1 MTSQKINKNSNRVE
15 GFTIV
20 EVGLVLALGALIF
33 LSVFLVLPAF
43 QRNAR
48 DNARKD
54 DVAAVANAVS
64 KFYANDPSNI
74 LSDPSDLRKYL
85 NDFSSGSSLSVR
97 ISGSSR
103 ACATTA
109 TGLMHGGQLDYDQIL
124 VCSGYRCKTDG
135 VTRVNGDGSANDSK
149 AMIEE
154 SGERSAAV
162 LTRLESG
169 DPNQDR
175 TDGKAQGY
183 CQSVGEN

>member
-1 MTSQKINKNSNRVE
+1 MTSQKINKNSNRAE

-33 LSVFLVLPAF
+33 LSVFLVVPAF

-74 LSDPSDLRKYL
+74 LSNPNDLRKYL

-97 ISGSSR
+97 ST
-103 ACATTA
+103 CATTA
-109 TGLMHGGQLDYDQIL
+109 TGLMHGGQLNYNQIL

-135 VTRVNGDGSANDSK
+135 VTQVNGSADDSK

-162 LTRLESG
+162 LIRLESG
-169 DPNQDR
+169 DPKQDW

>member
-1 MTSQKINKNSNRVE
+1 MTGQKINKNSNRAE

-33 LSVFLVLPAF
+33 LSVFLVVPAF

-74 LSDPSDLRKYL
+74 LSNPNDLRKYL
-85 NDFSSGSSLSVR
+85 NDFSSDSSLSVR
-97 ISGSSR
+97 ST
-103 ACATTA
+103 CATTA

-135 VTRVNGDGSANDSK
+135 VTQVNGSADDSK

-154 SGERSAAV
+154 SGERSVAV

-169 DPNQDR
+169 DAKQDR

>member
-1 MTSQKINKNSNRVE
+1 MTSQKINKNSNRAE

-33 LSVFLVLPAF
+33 LSVFLVVPAF

-74 LSDPSDLRKYL
+74 LSNPNDLRKYL

-97 ISGSSR
+97 ST
-103 ACATTA
+103 CATTA
-109 TGLMHGGQLDYDQIL
+109 TGLMHGGQLNYDQIL
-124 VCSGYRCKTDG
+124 VCSGYRCKADG
-135 VTRVNGDGSANDSK
+135 VTQVNGGGSADDSK

-162 LTRLESG
+162 LIRLESG
-169 DPNQDR
+169 DAKQDW

>member
-1 MTSQKINKNSNRVE
+1 MTGQKINKNSNRAE

-33 LSVFLVLPAF
+33 LSVFLVVPAF

-74 LSDPSDLRKYL
+74 LSNPNDLRKYL
-85 NDFSSGSSLSVR
+85 NDFSSDSSLSVLGNCHTSAAD
-97 ISGSSR
+97 I
-103 ACATTA
+103 
-109 TGLMHGGQLDYDQIL
+109 MHGQLDYDQIL

-135 VTRVNGDGSANDSK
+135 VTQVNGSADDSK

-169 DPNQDR
+169 DAKQNR

>member
-1 MTSQKINKNSNRVE
+1 MTSQKRNKNINKSA

-20 EVGLVLALGALIF
+20 EVGLVLAIAALIF
-33 LSVFLVLPAF
+33 LSVFLVIPAF

-54 DVAAVANAVS
+54 DVTSVANAIS

-74 LSDPSDLRKYL
+74 LSNASDLDKYL
-85 NDFSSGSSLSVR
+85 SDFSSDSSLSVLN
-97 ISGSSR
+97 
-103 ACATTA
+103 ACATSA
-109 TGLMHGGQLDYDQIL
+109 TGLMHGGQLVYNQIL
-124 VCSGYRCKTDG
+124 VCSGYRCKSDG
-135 VTRVNGDGSANDSK
+135 VTQVNGSSDDSK
-149 AMIEE
+149 DMLEE

-169 DPNQDR
+169 DANQDP

>member
-1 MTSQKINKNSNRVE
+1 MTGQKINKNSNRAE

-33 LSVFLVLPAF
+33 LSVFLVVPAF

-74 LSDPSDLRKYL
+74 LSNANDLRKYL
-85 NDFSSGSSLSVR
+85 NDFSSDSSLSVR
-97 ISGSSR
+97 SSGSSNT
-103 ACATTA
+103 CATTA

-135 VTRVNGDGSANDSK
+135 VTQVNGSADDSK

-162 LTRLESG
+162 LVRLESG
-169 DPNQDR
+169 DANQDR

>member
-1 MTSQKINKNSNRVE
+1 MTGQKINKNSNRAE

-33 LSVFLVLPAF
+33 LSVFLVVPAF

-74 LSDPSDLRKYL
+74 LSNASDLRKYL
-85 NDFSSGSSLSVR
+85 NDFSSDSSLSVR
-97 ISGSSR
+97 ST
-103 ACATTA
+103 CATTA

-124 VCSGYRCKTDG
+124 VCSGYRCKTHG
-135 VTRVNGDGSANDSK
+135 VTQVNGSADDSK

-162 LTRLESG
+162 LVRLESG
-169 DPNQDR
+169 DAKQDR

>member
-74 LSDPSDLRKYL
+74 LSNPNDLRKYL

-97 ISGSSR
+97 S

-135 VTRVNGDGSANDSK
+135 VTQVNGSADDSK

-169 DPNQDR
+169 DAKQDR

>member
-1 MTSQKINKNSNRVE
+1 MTGQKINKNSNRAE

-33 LSVFLVLPAF
+33 LSVFLVVPAF

-74 LSDPSDLRKYL
+74 LSNPNDLRKYL
-85 NDFSSGSSLSVR
+85 NDFSSDSSLSVR
-97 ISGSSR
+97 ST
-103 ACATTA
+103 CATTA

-135 VTRVNGDGSANDSK
+135 ATQVNGGGSADDSK

-169 DPNQDR
+169 DAKQDR